1 MNYVQ
6 DIDGCMVE
14 AIGGAGMSR
23 QEFLCELEGCEKAL
37 GNLRRACEHQ
47 EIPALDTEKSLTAL
61 EFLLPLTENIRKS
74 FKTVVVLGVGG
85 SSLGGSTLSG
95 LLGVPLRDRAGP
107 VLCFLDNIDPNSVEG
122 ILETLDLETTFFL
135 VISKSGRTL
144 STLAQ
149 FLICSEAVSAVV
161 GSGSVSK
168 HFIVVTEITKSPLR
182 HCAERMSVMVL
193 EHDSAVGGRFS
204 VFSTAGLAP
213 ALIAGVNCR
222 ELLEGSASALDNML
236 SGTSVEVVEPARGA
250 ALIVG
255 LANRRKINTS
265 VLMPYSDRLRCFGLW
280 YRQLVA
286 ESLGK
291 NGKGILPINAAGI
304 VDQHSQLQLFLDGPR
319 DKMVTFIG
327 VDNAGLGRLI
337 PTDFIESPEGELFK
351 DCSLGDLFDAEYE
364 ATVRSLTTA
373 GRPVRRFRLDRLEER
388 GLGALLMHFML
399 EVILVASRFGVDPFD
414 QPAVEAGKALTR
426 ELLLEGS

>member
-1 MNYVQ
+1 M
-6 DIDGCMVE
+6 
-14 AIGGAGMSR
+14 
-23 QEFLCELEGCEKAL
+23 
-37 GNLRRACEHQ
+37 
-47 EIPALDTEKSLTAL
+47 
-61 EFLLPLTENIRKS
+61 ENIRKS

-95 LLGVPLRDRAGP
+95 LLGAPLRDRTGP
-107 VLCFLDNIDPNSVEG
+107 MLCFLDNIDPDSVEG
-122 ILETLDLETTFFL
+122 ILEMLDLETTFFL

-161 GSGSVSK
+161 GNASVFK
-168 HFIVVTEITKSPLR
+168 HFIVVTEITDNPLR
-182 HCAERMSVMVL
+182 CCAERMSVMVL

-222 ELLEGSASALDNML
+222 ELLEGSASALEDML
-236 SGTSVEVVEPARGA
+236 SGASAEGVEPARGA

-291 NGKGILPINAAGI
+291 NGKGILPINAMGI

-319 DKMVTFIG
+319 DKIVTFIG
-327 VDNAGLGRLI
+327 TNNAGLGRLI
-337 PTDFIESPEGELFK
+337 PTNFVGSPERDLFK
-351 DCSLGDLFDAEYE
+351 NSSLGDLFDAEYE
-364 ATVRSLTTA
+364 ATAQSLTTV
-373 GRPVRRFRLDRLEER
+373 GCPVRKFHLDRLEER
-388 GLGALLMHFML
+388 GLGALLMHFMM
-399 EVILVASRFGVDPFD
+399 EVILVGSRFGVDPFD
-414 QPAVEAGKALTR
+414 QPAVEAGKAMTR
-426 ELLLEGS
+426 ELLLDAP

>member
-1 MNYVQ
+1 VNYVQ
-6 DIDGCMVE
+6 EIDGCMVD
-14 AIGGAGMSR
+14 AIGSSGMSS
-23 QEFLCELEGCEKAL
+23 QEFLCELECCEKAL
-37 GNLRRACEHQ
+37 GNLRQACERR
-47 EIPALDTEKSLTAL
+47 EIPALDTAKSLSTL

-74 FKTVVVLGVGG
+74 FKRVVVIGVGG
-85 SSLGGSTLSG
+85 SSLGGRTLSG
-95 LLGVPLRDRAGP
+95 LLGTPSGDRAGP
-107 VLCFLDNIDPNSVEG
+107 MLCFLDNIDPNSVEG

-149 FLICSEAVSAVV
+149 FLICSGAVSAVV
-161 GSGSVSK
+161 GSASVFK
-168 HFIVVTEITKSPLR
+168 HFIVVTEVADNPLR
-182 HCAERMSVMVL
+182 RCAERMSVMVL

-213 ALIAGVNCR
+213 ALIAGVNCT
-222 ELLEGSASALDNML
+222 ELLEGSASALDDML
-236 SGTSVEVVEPARGA
+236 SGASAEGVEPARGA

-291 NGKGILPINAAGI
+291 NGKGILPINAEGI

-319 DKMVTFIG
+319 DKMITFIG
-327 VDNAGLGRLI
+327 ADNAGLGRLI
-337 PTDFIESPEGELFK
+337 PTDYIESPEGELFK
-351 DCSLGDLFDAEYE
+351 NCSLGDLFDAEYE

-373 GRPVRRFRLDRLEER
+373 RRPVRRFRLDRLGER
-388 GLGALLMHFML
+388 GLGALLMHFMM
-399 EVILVASRFGVDPFD
+399 EVILVGSRFGVDPFD

-426 ELLLEGS
+426 ELLLDAP